1 MNSKRVYFLMA
12 GLLVLL
18 GLALLG
24 GAYGANA
31 LLQQRAKKL
40 TDLKLQEQEI
50 GQQQLSLAKA
60 KQDIQQYASLEKIAQ
75 SIVPQDKDQAEAV
88 RELVNIAGQNGVR
101 LSNISFPSSTLG
113 SGSAAGS
120 GGSSSPASSSPLT
133 QVTPVS
139 GISGVYQL
147 QISVQQDSTQPI
159 TYAQFIGFL
168 TALENNR
175 RTAQVSSISILP
187 TSDRS
192 HLTFTL
198 TLNEYI
204 KP

>member
-1 MNSKRVYFLMA
+1 MNSKRVYFLMV

-18 GLALLG
+18 GVALLG

-40 TDLKLQEQEI
+40 TDLKLQEQAV

-88 RELVNIAGQNGVR
+88 RELVNIAGQNGIK

-113 SGSAAGS
+113 A
-120 GGSSSPASSSPLT
+120 GSSSGSGSSSSSSSPLT

-139 GISGVYQL
+139 GMAGVYQL
-147 QISVQQDSTQPI
+147 QINVQQDSTQPI

-198 TLNEYI
+198 SLNEYI